1 MYGDQFGEFTCGY
14 WGLNP
19 HWTICRTHYRAL
31 CLSCQMKNKTVSL
44 FWHMIPLKYFSDSSD
59 VYDDEI
65 QIMSVVI
72 AIMMMIVTRIMIM
85 IACST

>member
-85 IACST
+85 IAFST